1 MKKIMGYTL
10 LVTLLLAGAG
20 VWAVQKYVLT
30 AAEDNKDIS
39 PEALRQA
46 EEVITG
52 AISEEE
58 LDSYKEAGKNPFGK
72 DTPAEELTDYHYKE
86 YIHGMSHQKV
96 KASKKWGFYEIHP
109 ERISWLL
116 KGLEQAD
123 VEHKQ
128 VYKNILVKW
137 EEGNFST
144 IDEDHNAIW
153 NLQNGTIGK
162 ATGIL
167 SPTEEKDYIEGKK

>member
-1 MKKIMGYTL
+1 LKKIIGYTL
-10 LVTLLLAGAG
+10 FITLLVVGAG
-20 VWAVQKYVLT
+20 GWVVQKYIFT
-30 AAEDNKDIS
+30 PGEDKEVAS
-39 PEALRQA
+39 PEDLREA

-52 AISEEE
+52 AVSEEE
-58 LDSYKEAGKNPFGK
+58 LDSYEEAGKNPFGK
-72 DTPAEELTDYHYKE
+72 DTPADELTDYHYKE

-96 KASKKWGFYEIHP
+96 EASKKWGFYEIHP
-109 ERISWLL
+109 ERITWLL
-116 KGLEQAD
+116 EGLDQAD

-128 VYKNILVKW
+128 VYKDILVKW
-137 EEGNFST
+137 NEEDFST

-167 SPTEEKDYIEGKK
+167 SPTEEKEYIEGKK